1 MLLLLLYYIINW
13 PFINADNMNQK
24 KLALSFR
31 GGGARCIS
39 YIGFLDPL
47 EENDIEVSMIIG
59 SSAGA
64 LIGTAYAL
72 GTKF

>member
-1 MLLLLLYYIINW
+1 
-13 PFINADNMNQK
+13 MNQK